1 MYVCVVSMY
10 LFEYKY
16 IHAHR
21 LCIYVWFLFL
31 SCYIYILMHI
41 VYIHMCAVYKYTV
54 NGCLLS
60 EASLS
65 LSLSVYTHMH
75 VIHDC
80 LGVVFQFAVCMG
92 LTW

>member
-1 MYVCVVSMY
+1 
-10 LFEYKY
+10 
-16 IHAHR
+16 
-21 LCIYVWFLFL
+21 
-31 SCYIYILMHI
+31 
-41 VYIHMCAVYKYTV
+41 VYKYTV
-54 NGCLLS
+54 HGCLLS